1 VAGET
6 VPFTQRYGQWAV
18 VAGASE
24 GLGEAFAEELAVR
37 GLNLVLL
44 ARRAE
49 VLAVLAAR
57 IRTQHHVE
65 VVTLA
70 CDLADDTFAN
80 TLLAET
86 QSRDVGVIVY
96 NAAYSYGGPFLESS
110 VDEALRLTDVN
121 VRGPLRF
128 VHALAPAMV
137 ARKRG
142 AIIIM
147 SSLAGLT
154 GSPKLAAYSASK
166 AFLTTFAEGLWGEL
180 AASGIDVLAPCA
192 GAITT
197 PNYLKLRDGKKN
209 APGTLNAHVV
219 VQQSLAALGK
229 GPTVIPGTINKLAYA
244 FLRRVVPRKVAIK
257 IMAKSVEEGA

>member
-1 VAGET
+1 VAGQT
-6 VPFTQRYGQWAV
+6 IPLTQRYGHWAV

-24 GLGEAFAEELAVR
+24 GLGEAFAEELAAR
-37 GLNLVLL
+37 GLHLILL
-44 ARRAE
+44 ARREE
-49 VLAVLAAR
+49 VLTEVAAR
-57 IRTQHHVE
+57 IRSHYRVE

-70 CDLADDTFAN
+70 CDLADGSFIDA
-80 TLLAET
+80 LVIET
-86 QSRDVGVIVY
+86 QSRDIGVIVY
-96 NAAYSYGGPFLESS
+96 NAAYSYGGQFLDSP
-110 VDEALRLTDVN
+110 VDEALRLTDIN

-128 VHALAPAMV
+128 VHALAPGMV
-137 ARKRG
+137 ERKRG

-180 AASGIDVLAPCA
+180 QASGIDVLAPCA

-197 PNYLKLRDGKKN
+197 PNYLKLRNGKRN
-209 APGTLNAHVV
+209 APGTLDAKVV
-219 VQQSLAALGK
+219 VRQSLAALGK
-229 GPTVIPGTINKLAYA
+229 GPTVIPGSTNKLAYV
-244 FLRRVVPRKVAIK
+244 FLRRVMPRKTAIK